1 MTKAEAFGAVLLMIV
16 MVVYGQLVLKWQAGQ
31 ITLPEDWGAKIVE
44 ILRLVLNPWVAS
56 GLFAAFIGA
65 LAWMAALTRLDL
77 SQAYPFTALTIVIV
91 VIAGAFVFNESFSW
105 NRGIGVFLIV
115 GGLVVMS
122 RG

>member
-1 MTKAEAFGAVLLMIV
+1 MTKAQAFGAVLLMIV

-31 ITLPEDWGAKIVE
+31 VTLPENWSGKIVE

-65 LAWMAALTRLDL
+65 LAWIAALTRLDL
-77 SQAYPFTALTIVIV
+77 SHAYPFTALTIVIV
-91 VIAGAFVFNESFSW
+91 VIASFFVFHEGFSW
-105 NRGIGVFLIV
+105 IRGMGIFLIV
-115 GGLVVMS
+115 SGLVVLS

>member
-1 MTKAEAFGAVLLMIV
+1 MTKVQAFGAVLLMIV

-31 ITLPEDWGAKIVE
+31 VTLPENWSGKIVE

-65 LAWMAALTRLDL
+65 LAWIAALTRLDL

-91 VIAGAFVFNESFSW
+91 VIAGAFVLNESISF